1 MLYLCQWLIC
11 RPLRSTHFHE
21 LHRYYEAIRLLT
33 GRRASLSFIDLAQH
47 YPFGSLSDLPG
58 TLEFLSLEFATEE
71 ARSPGRAFF

>member
-1 MLYLCQWLIC
+1 MLHLCQWLIC

-58 TLEFLSLEFATEE
+58 TLEFLSALATL
-71 ARSPGRAFF
+71 SDPDGTCMI